1 VKRLL
6 ITAAIAVLAIGLVPP
21 VAFAE
26 APRDQGWWSATSV
39 AVPGTPVALPAPPDV
54 PSNGLL
60 VQGGLGGP
68 PTAYAAL
75 VYELDQGVGA
85 QTLTLPV
92 APNSLTTPSAPLQL
106 CQLLQP
112 INHPE
117 QGGPMTDAPPYNCG
131 KQVTAAPTS
140 DGKSYQFDV
149 AAMMTDQVLAVA
161 ILPTGPAD
169 RIVLSAPDSNSLAT
183 QSAPAG
189 AGSSTDS
196 GIASDAIP
204 ALPSD
209 AVAASPLSVGST
221 SADVPALTAG
231 PSVATPPPA
240 ARSSDAGGAFVPAV
254 SARPAK
260 ATPLLVVLLV
270 LGALGGAA
278 LWIYAGRQRSD
289 AAVSGPSPG

>member
-1 VKRLL
+1 MAMGV
-6 ITAAIAVLAIGLVPP
+6 TAAPAA
-21 VAFAE
+21 AD

-39 AVPGTPVALPAPPDV
+39 AVPGAPVAVPAAPDV
-54 PSNGLL
+54 PAGGLL

-75 VYELDQGVGA
+75 VYELGQGVGA

-92 APNSLTTPSAPLQL
+92 APNSLTTPSTALQL

-117 QGGPMTDAPPYNCG
+117 QGGPLTDAPPYNCA
-131 KQVTAAPTS
+131 KQVTAAPS
-140 DGKSYQFDV
+140 ADGKTYQFAV
-149 AAMMTDQVLAVA
+149 SGMTTDQILAVA

-169 RIVLSAPDSNSLAT
+169 RVVLSAPDGNSLAT
-183 QSAPAG
+183 QSAPVETGPSA
-189 AGSSTDS
+189 TDT
-196 GIASDAIP
+196 GFAAEAIP

-209 AVAASPLSVGST
+209 AIAASPLIAGPT

-231 PSVATPPPA
+231 PSVATPPRAGGP
-240 ARSSDAGGAFVPAV
+240 SDAGGAFVPVV

-270 LGALGGAA
+270 AGALGGAA
-278 LWIYAGRQRSD
+278 LWLYAGRQRSET
-289 AAVSGPSPG
+289 AVSGSPG